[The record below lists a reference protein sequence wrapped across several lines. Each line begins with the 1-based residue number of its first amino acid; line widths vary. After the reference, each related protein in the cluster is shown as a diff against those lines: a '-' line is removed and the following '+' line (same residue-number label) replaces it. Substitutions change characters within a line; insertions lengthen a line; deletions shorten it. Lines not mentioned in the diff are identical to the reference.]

1 MPYAR
6 SFLPYTRSLSSRIMK
21 TSRCVRRRKGLRS
34 QELPAGREKSS
45 APRAE
50 WRLSA
55 RGAGKRATTLE
66 SEGQGA
72 QESRPSA
79 RGAGKSAAIFFRA
92 RERQVQGPTDFTL
105 TRPKKLR
112 CVCVCVCVCVR
123 ACFIQ
128 LCVVSSFSPSLSGW
142 AFYVR
147 VPLTAPVPERASL
160 HR

>member
-1 MPYAR
+1 
-6 SFLPYTRSLSSRIMK
+6 MK

-123 ACFIQ
+123 VSFNFV
-128 LCVVSSFSPSLSGW
+128 LCLRSL
-142 AFYVR
+142 
-147 VPLTAPVPERASL
+147 PLSQVGRFMSVCL
-160 HR
+160 